1 MRAALSSTAGRVRT
15 SLGSSLVRATGG
27 TLGLNLATTALN
39 FMLVVLLSRLL
50 GAAGYG
56 AYASAFAWAG
66 ILSVVAVLGLTPLVI
81 REVAS
86 YHSFESWGL
95 LRGLLR
101 RSNQWVAVS
110 SILTMA
116 AGAAVGWLIY
126 QGRPELLYPFWIA
139 LPLVPLIALT
149 GLRQG
154 AMQGLGRVVFG
165 RIPETLVAPGLFI
178 CLVSAAGLVL
188 GNNFTAS
195 WAMTLQV
202 AAALC
207 AFSVGAVF
215 LRRSL
220 PLGVRDAE
228 PKYKMASWRRSGI
241 TLVLLNLLLAANAQ
255 IGTILLGALSNAADA
270 GVFNVATRMTAF
282 ISFMSLAATYPLM
295 PLVARLHAT
304 GESERLQNV
313 VVQAARG
320 VLLFA
325 APTGLFLVVFAPAIL
340 GLFGAGFEE
349 GVTVVRILTLGEVV
363 NVLTGFG
370 GLVLLMTGHEGDLA
384 RSVGLGAAVNLG
396 LSAVLIPV
404 TGMEGAAIG
413 TATGVACGNIAMTW
427 LAWRRLGVWAAVWG
441 RAAIA

>member
-1 MRAALSSTAGRVRT
+1 
-15 SLGSSLVRATGG
+15 
-27 TLGLNLATTALN
+27 
-39 FMLVVLLSRLL
+39 
-50 GAAGYG
+50 
-56 AYASAFAWAG
+56 
-66 ILSVVAVLGLTPLVI
+66 
-81 REVAS
+81 
-86 YHSFESWGL
+86 
-95 LRGLLR
+95 
-101 RSNQWVAVS
+101 
-110 SILTMA
+110 
-116 AGAAVGWLIY
+116 
-126 QGRPELLYPFWIA
+126 
-139 LPLVPLIALT
+139 
-149 GLRQG
+149 
-154 AMQGLGRVVFG
+154 
-165 RIPETLVAPGLFI
+165 
-178 CLVSAAGLVL
+178 
-188 GNNFTAS
+188 
-195 WAMTLQV
+195 
-202 AAALC
+202 
-207 AFSVGAVF
+207 
-215 LRRSL
+215 
-220 PLGVRDAE
+220 
-228 PKYKMASWRRSGI
+228 MASWRRSGI

-396 LSAVLIPV
+396 LTAVLIPV

-413 TATGVACGNIAMTW
+413 TATGIACGNIVMTW